1 MTDANDISKVCPNC
15 RANMRLE
22 TRTAGFLSF
31 ECPKCAF
38 VIIEVA
44 KHDPAQGRAV
54 SGGN

>member
-1 MTDANDISKVCPNC
+1 MTDANDASKVCPNC

-22 TRTAGFLSF
+22 IRTPGFLSF

-44 KHDPAQGRAV
+44 KHDPTQGRVVA
-54 SGGN
+54 GDN